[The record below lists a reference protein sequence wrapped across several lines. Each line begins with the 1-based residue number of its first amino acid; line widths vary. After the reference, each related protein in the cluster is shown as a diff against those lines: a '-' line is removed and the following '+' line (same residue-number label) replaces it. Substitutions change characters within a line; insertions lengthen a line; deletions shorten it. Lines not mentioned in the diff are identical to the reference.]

1 MTPPSTCAAA
11 APVAIKTVSAASGP
25 YAADASA
32 SSPSTGTALAGP
44 SCSASCSSLRSGR
57 PSSTRRIISPA
68 AATSVP
74 FAAADLH
81 PSHTPGVEEVRRE
94 APMKKRWSCVAL
106 CVLCAMYVAD
116 VRANAVGQ
124 PPNSIAATIADF
136 KKRVNA
142 YLTIHKAVVDK
153 VGALD
158 PTKSPK
164 EIAERETALGE
175 ALRAARQ
182 DAKEGDI
189 LTPSVGKLF
198 RGIIRTEFAR
208 RSRLALKNREDAQDE
223 LPAFTPMVNQIYP
236 TTYPLATFPPALLKE
251 LPELPK

>member
-1 MTPPSTCAAA
+1 
-11 APVAIKTVSAASGP
+11 
-25 YAADASA
+25 
-32 SSPSTGTALAGP
+32 
-44 SCSASCSSLRSGR
+44 
-57 PSSTRRIISPA
+57 
-68 AATSVP
+68 
-74 FAAADLH
+74 
-81 PSHTPGVEEVRRE
+81 
-94 APMKKRWSCVAL
+94 
-106 CVLCAMYVAD
+106 MYVAD

-251 LPELPK
+251 LPELPKPMEYRFVRQSLILRDSEANLIVDVLPNAAPPMSALRK